1 MYTLVE
7 LEHSDLTPQFI
18 EGVVL
23 AANCATKPLDPSTWG
38 VEMFGEEFTALEGI
52 VVEQIH
58 KQYQSLKSSEWDVF
72 TLLGSE
78 TEHFADFAEGFMTL
92 WPVIEDHWQDAVLNE
107 GSTMMLQALLTSLML
122 AIDEEQ
128 TQLQMRDAG
137 VEQIPTFAEMK
148 PQLNLMINEVTQA
161 ADALMVGSK
170 ANSVNPYKDIGR
182 NDLCPCGSLKKFK
195 KCCGSN

>member
-7 LEHSDLTPQFI
+7 TEQTEITPQFI

-23 AANCATKPLDPSTWG
+23 AANCATKPLDPNSWG
-38 VEMFGEEFTALEGI
+38 QDLFGEVFNELESV

-58 KQYQSLKSSEWDVF
+58 KQYQNLKSNEWDIF
-72 TLLGSE
+72 TLLGNDP
-78 TEHFADFAEGFMTL
+78 EHFADFAEGFMTL
-92 WPVIEDHWQDAVLNE
+92 WPAIEEQWQVAALNE

-137 VEQIPTFAEMK
+137 VEQIPSFAEMK

-170 ANSVNPYKDIGR
+170 ANSVNPYKNIGR

-195 KCCGSN
+195 KCCGTN